1 MTHAFIDCAASLRRE
16 PGVTPAAVAALECFI
31 HPREMPIVCEPR
43 ASKLLPQSDYDAKFS
58 LPYTVASM
66 LVRGHVDLD
75 DFTPAAI
82 GDPAVLDLARR
93 VECIPDPDANYP
105 HTFPGRMRLVL
116 RDGRVLERDE
126 PFNRGSAER
135 PLSNDE
141 VLAKFRSN
149 AGRALPAA
157 QVEELVTAV
166 SGIDDFPD
174 ITVLSAACRRVE
186 KFPTTDEHG

>member
-1 MTHAFIDCAASLRRE
+1 MKHSTAAI
-16 PGVTPAAVAALECFI
+16 ECFI

-43 ASKLLPQSDYDAKFS
+43 ASKLVPQTDYDAKFS
-58 LPYTVASM
+58 LPYTVACM

-105 HTFPGRMRLVL
+105 HTFPGRMRMVL
-116 RDGRVLERDE
+116 RDGRVFERDE

-135 PLSNDE
+135 PLSDDE
-141 VLAKFRSN
+141 VRAKFRSN

-157 QVEELVTAV
+157 QVEELAAAV
-166 SGIDDFPD
+166 MAIDRAPD
-174 ITVLSAACRRVE
+174 VQALAAACR
-186 KFPTTDEHG
+186 TLG